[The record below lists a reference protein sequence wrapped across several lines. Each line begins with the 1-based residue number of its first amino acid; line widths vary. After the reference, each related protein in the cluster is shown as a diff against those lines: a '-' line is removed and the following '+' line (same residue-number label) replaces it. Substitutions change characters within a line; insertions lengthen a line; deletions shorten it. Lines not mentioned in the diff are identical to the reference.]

1 MTETKLQCGCVFVD
15 GISKKYKVRNCDKC
29 KQQENQF
36 DEQVSKILSRINLLL
51 VQKGKEY
58 RRNNNPFHNFEEGAK
73 ISGQTPERVL
83 QGFLLKHLI
92 SYQDILNDLDKGILP
107 KQEMIDEKFTDILV
121 YFTIQNIMLSERIKK
136 EL

>member
-1 MTETKLQCGCVFVD
+1 MEQTLIEKEFDKQVKHILEKIKL
-15 GISKKYKVRNCDKC
+15 
-29 KQQENQF
+29 
-36 DEQVSKILSRINLLL
+36 IL
-51 VQKGKEY
+51 VKKGKEY

-83 QGFLLKHLI
+83 QGFLLKHFI

-136 EL
+136 SYKI

>member
-1 MTETKLQCGCVFVD
+1 MEQTLIEKEFDIQVKHILEKIKL
-15 GISKKYKVRNCDKC
+15 
-29 KQQENQF
+29 
-36 DEQVSKILSRINLLL
+36 ILIK
-51 VQKGKEY
+51 KGKEY

-121 YFTIQNIMLSERIKK
+121 YFTIQNIMLLERIKK

>member
-1 MTETKLQCGCVFVD
+1 MEQTLIEKEFDIQVKHILEKIKL
-15 GISKKYKVRNCDKC
+15 
-29 KQQENQF
+29 
-36 DEQVSKILSRINLLL
+36 ILIK
-51 VQKGKEY
+51 KGKEY

-83 QGFLLKHLI
+83 NGFLLKHFI

-107 KQEMIDEKFTDILV
+107 KQEIIDEKFTDILV
-121 YFTIQNIMLSERIKK
+121 YFTIQNIMLLERIKK

>member
-1 MTETKLQCGCVFVD
+1 MEQTLKEKEFDQQVTE
-15 GISKKYKVRNCDKC
+15 
-29 KQQENQF
+29 
-36 DEQVSKILSRINLLL
+36 ILSRINVLL

-58 RRNNNPFHNFEEGAK
+58 RRDNNPFHNFEQGAK
-73 ISGQTPERVL
+73 ITGQTPERVL

-107 KQEMIDEKFTDILV
+107 KQETIDEKFTDILV
-121 YFTIQNIMLSERIKK
+121 YFTIQNIMLSQRIKK